1 MLGWEVIPRIPIGN
15 LSVSPHGVG
24 IAIGYFLGATLMARR
39 ARRTGF
45 DEDHA
50 WNAAVVGILGA
61 IIGAR
66 VAYVVGHN
74 DQFNQP
80 IEYLQI
86 YKGGISLMGGLIGG
100 FLAAWL
106 YCRAKKLDFLRLAD
120 LGAAGLAI
128 GTAVGRI
135 GDLVIG
141 DHLGRTTDGFWGWEY
156 KGGELI
162 SSPPCDP
169 AVYPSP
175 DGCIQPGMVVHQT
188 ALYDSIWALVIFFVL
203 LRLERKPH
211 PKGFLVLTWAAMY
224 SVGRILT
231 DFTRVDKTWF
241 GTGLTGSQLTAIA
254 VLALSLILLT
264 VRRKAP
270 AVATLSPGKGA
281 AVEPEA
287 PAAGG
292 EAVAVATAAAASSDD
307 APATAGV
314 GAEPADTEVVA
325 VEAVEAPEETPVV
338 PVEPVD
344 AAAPEAAVPGE
355 PVEPV
360 VPAEDQG
367 GAALDEPAAP
377 PVDEV
382 AVRVEEPA
390 YPAGE
395 GIVPVAVPGVG
406 LEPFE
411 TYAGDTVVAPVEPV
425 ESMEEAPD
433 VLATVQ
439 EEQAPEPEEQPEAAE
454 AGPPDEEL
462 APETVEAV
470 EAADAVVV
478 EAALPLEAP
487 VGEADPADVAALIE
501 AEGALFEP
509 DEPVLESL
517 FPSDIEQLQA
527 EQAETASEATMPV
540 EPEPELPP
548 VTPAVPE
555 VVGPEPEADLGSTE
569 AEAGSTERPEE
580 TQEP

>member
-1 MLGWEVIPRIPIGN
+1 MLGWEVIPRIPLGN

-24 IAIGYFLGATLMARR
+24 IALGYFLGATLMARR

-61 IIGAR
+61 IVGAR
-66 VAYVVGHN
+66 VAYIIGHN
-74 DQFNQP
+74 NQFSEP
-80 IEYLQI
+80 VEYLQI

-100 FLAAWL
+100 FFAAWL
-106 YCRAKKLDFLRLAD
+106 YCRSKKLDFLRLAD

-162 SSPPCDP
+162 SAPPCDP

-188 ALYDSIWALVIFFVL
+188 ALYDSLWALVIFFVL
-203 LRLERKPH
+203 LRLERKPR

-270 AVATLSPGKGA
+270 AVATVSPPKGA
-281 AVEPEA
+281 VSEPEI

-292 EAVAVATAAAASSDD
+292 EAAAAVAPSETEPQAQAAEAGGTGEPVPAPAEPETLGTEVAAPGAGD
-307 APATAGV
+307 AP
-314 GAEPADTEVVA
+314 
-325 VEAVEAPEETPVV
+325 VEEPVV

-344 AAAPEAAVPGE
+344 SQAPEATAPGE
-355 PVEPV
+355 PVVPV
-360 VPAEDQG
+360 EDEALPAQAETVST
-367 GAALDEPAAP
+367 DEPDK
-377 PVDEV
+377 PV
-382 AVRVEEPA
+382 
-390 YPAGE
+390 
-395 GIVPVAVPGVG
+395 
-406 LEPFE
+406 
-411 TYAGDTVVAPVEPV
+411 
-425 ESMEEAPD
+425 EEAPD

-439 EEQAPEPEEQPEAAE
+439 EDAPEPEMPAGREGPVEAVE
-454 AGPPDEEL
+454 EPGP
-462 APETVEAV
+462 EAV
-470 EAADAVVV
+470 EAADAAEAVVV
-478 EAALPLEAP
+478 EAALPLDAP
-487 VGEADPADVAALIE
+487 VGEADPAEVAALVETEE
-501 AEGALFEP
+501 AQAEP
-509 DEPVLESL
+509 ALESL
-517 FPSDIEQLQA
+517 LPSDIEQLQA
-527 EQAETASEATMPV
+527 EQAETSNDHTEPADPEA
-540 EPEPELPP
+540 ELPP
-548 VTPAVPE
+548 VTPAEPTVLIPGSE
-555 VVGPEPEADLGSTE
+555 VNVQNVTAEGSDEVEPDEPEPPPVGK
-569 AEAGSTERPEE
+569 PEQS
-580 TQEP
+580 QEP